1 MVPTSWLTPTAS
13 CRYHSILAGGGHEA
27 STRRPSWPH
36 IWGRRWS
43 RHSAAPSRRRPK
55 RGCPQHNVTG
65 TSVESSR
72 RPGRVEGGGAAA
84 RCRARVSC
92 WSTMSRP
99 PGPRSRRAPACCVAA
114 AWAKCGRSRWR
125 ESFAETSPTGEIV
138 TLRVRARIGSR
149 FGASYS
155 YRVRPEPGARREHTG
170 SSRPRVFEAQRRP
183 SRDGSAAEH
192 GKLFLRGPF
201 TRVLVA
207 LEMSSPSVAGL

>member
-1 MVPTSWLTPTAS
+1 MFRRGGSASRRRPVKAATSPIQPSWHVQGGPMASHAKCGNKCGSSLTCFS
-13 CRYHSILAGGGHEA
+13 NYSFIYSIL
-27 STRRPSWPH
+27 SDKRRPSWPH

-149 FGASYS
+149 FWASYS

-170 SSRPRVFEAQRRP
+170 SSRARV
-183 SRDGSAAEH
+183 
-192 GKLFLRGPF
+192 
-201 TRVLVA
+201 
-207 LEMSSPSVAGL
+207 

>member
-13 CRYHSILAGGGHEA
+13 CRYRSILAGGGHEA

-36 IWGRRWS
+36 IWDRRWS

-125 ESFAETSPTGEIV
+125 ESFAGTSPKGEFV

-155 YRVRPEPGARREHTG
+155 YRVRPARGASIRA
-170 SSRPRVFEAQRRP
+170 VFDPAYSKP
-183 SRDGSAAEH
+183 SAAPS
-192 GKLFLRGPF
+192 GMDRRSKMGSCSCAGP
-201 TRVLVA
+201 
-207 LEMSSPSVAGL
+207 SPASWWRWRCRAPV